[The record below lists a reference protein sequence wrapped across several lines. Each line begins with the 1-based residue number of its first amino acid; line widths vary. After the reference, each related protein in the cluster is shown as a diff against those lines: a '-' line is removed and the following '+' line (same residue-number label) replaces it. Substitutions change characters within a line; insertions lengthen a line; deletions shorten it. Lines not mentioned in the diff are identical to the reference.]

1 MPRDGHALSRVAMA
15 PRNSMT
21 AIIETPVPVAPQ
33 PSGLQYAV
41 RILIGCAIVWFVLDR
56 FNHPNPLW
64 APISVI
70 IVTEPELSA
79 AFLAFN
85 SRMVNTLIG
94 CAVGLSFLY
103 LLGPHHWSIL
113 LGIIVSV
120 IICTSFIRV
129 PGSWRVAPVTVAVLM
144 TPSVLGGGR
153 SAGLATAID
162 RTVEVLIG
170 SVVALLITYV
180 ASLVQRSSVILFPD
194 GSTGAVKNAFPWDF
208 LDLRELAL
216 HA

>member
-1 MPRDGHALSRVAMA
+1 
-15 PRNSMT
+15 MT
-21 AIIETPVPVAPQ
+21 AIIETPTPAAPQ
-33 PSGLQYAV
+33 PSGLQYAA

-64 APISVI
+64 ALISVI

-103 LLGPHHWSIL
+103 LLGPHHWSVL

-129 PGSWRVAPVTVAVLM
+129 PGSWRVAPVTVAVLIA
-144 TPSVLGGGR
+144 PSVLGGGR

-162 RTVEVLIG
+162 RTVEVLVG
-170 SVVALLITYV
+170 SAVALLITYV
-180 ASLVQRSSVILFPD
+180 ASLVQRLIRHTVS
-194 GSTGAVKNAFPWDF
+194 
-208 LDLRELAL
+208 
-216 HA
+216 

>member
-1 MPRDGHALSRVAMA
+1 
-15 PRNSMT
+15 MT
-21 AIIETPVPVAPQ
+21 AIIETPAPAVPQ
-33 PSGLQYAV
+33 PSGLQYAG

-56 FNHPNPLW
+56 FHHPNPLW
-64 APISVI
+64 ALISVI

-85 SRMVNTLIG
+85 SRIVNTLIG

-103 LLGPHHWSIL
+103 LLGPRQWSIL

-170 SVVALLITYV
+170 SAVALLVTYV
-180 ASLVQRSSVILFPD
+180 ASLVQRIVRR
-194 GSTGAVKNAFPWDF
+194 TAA
-208 LDLRELAL
+208 
-216 HA
+216 